1 MAVKVKKRKPY
12 TNSKGKRKSKSNPK
26 EYQLPM
32 YNSYQ
37 GPEHFHF
44 WLNHTNFNIL
54 PKHLFHPIVYSH
66 LTQFPMNFTERF
78 DLLIAQ
84 FPVKMPSGAKQ
95 PDLID
100 WTPCSPTKSAAIRK
114 ALGKI
119 MRARF
124 LFRKL
129 LHHMRFRRLTIA
141 NLEDIVTIEP
151 PKKLVELVDWKSK
164 QKYRFEA
171 STLMR
176 DITCRLL
183 THDGFFEDPQEPRNP
198 FTNTPFTQSQLI
210 SIWNSISQAGIP
222 VSVAFTAYRLA
233 RYDMAKFILYN
244 SILLKLNAHKHTMK
258 DTKSYS
264 YKERML
270 DFISFCYNE
279 EILPCNT
286 AAFSYCLIHHGS
298 HTQLQRWA
306 ALCYKFYEVEILYST
321 DPDILRQKKDA
332 ILDSSIDL
340 INTDK
345 NIDYL
350 YSVSNSIMAAAAGA
364 GAQAIIDVILLT

>member
-1 MAVKVKKRKPY
+1 MAVKVKRKKRK
-12 TNSKGKRKSKSNPK
+12 NPK
-26 EYQLPM
+26 AKTKAIASLPT
-32 YNSYQ
+32 YIPCQ

-44 WLNHTNFNIL
+44 WLHHTTFNIL
-54 PKHLFHPIVYSH
+54 PKHLFHPIVFSH

-78 DLLIAQ
+78 DLLITQ
-84 FPVKMPSGAKQ
+84 FPTKMPSGAKQ
-95 PDLID
+95 PDVID

-114 ALGKI
+114 ALGRI

-129 LHHMRFRRLTIA
+129 LHHMRVRRLKVA
-141 NLEDIVTIEP
+141 NVEDIVTMEP

-171 STLMR
+171 ATLMR

-198 FTNTPFTQSQLI
+198 FTNIPFTQSQMI
-210 SIWNSISQAGIP
+210 SVWNSISQAGIS

-233 RYDMAKFILYN
+233 RYDMAKFALYN
-244 SILLKLNAHKHTMK
+244 SILIKLNAHTQTMK
-258 DTKSYS
+258 DIKSYS
-264 YKERML
+264 YRERML
-270 DFISFCYNE
+270 DFISFCYSE

-286 AAFSYCLIHHGS
+286 AAFTYCLFHYPSHH
-298 HTQLQRWA
+298 QLKRWSS
-306 ALCYKFYEVEILYST
+306 LCYKFYEIEILYST

-340 INTDK
+340 INSDK
-345 NIDYL
+345 SIDYTFSASL
-350 YSVSNSIMAAAAGA
+350 N
-364 GAQAIIDVILLT
+364 ILIV